1 MPPTTPLPETDC
13 FGADWDIFCRV
24 IDNYGD
30 IAVSWRLARIMTED
44 HQQVVRLWVDDLDAL
59 VHLVPEVDPIRE
71 KQSHQGIT
79 IIHWTDAPTAAA
91 RPARFVIEA
100 FGCSLPENYLERMP
114 ERTVA
119 WFNLEYFS
127 AERWISDCHGLFS
140 PQPNGLQKQF
150 VFPST
155 RPGSGGLLR
164 EAHLFRARDHFLH
177 SAHTTWAQQW
187 QIPLPQGVSLLLFG
201 YENRALK
208 DLIDD
213 LAQTATEAVTLYL
226 PQGRLLTS
234 AREQFRHPDLMAGD
248 RIQRGPVTL
257 HVLPFL
263 PQAQFDQLLW
273 LCDILF
279 VRGEDSL
286 VRALWA
292 GKPFIW
298 QIYPTDDQ
306 AHWEKLD
313 ALLDTCRGELPAPVF
328 EAWRTLTHDWNRQQL
343 APESWQNFIAHYPA
357 LATTAEKNRQTL
369 AGQTEL
375 CDWLVKT
382 ARERLQCRTI

>member
-1 MPPTTPLPETDC
+1 MTQTTPLPVADC
-13 FGADWDIFCRV
+13 FKADWDIFCLV

-30 IAVSWRLARIMTED
+30 IAVSWRLARILTED
-44 HQQVVRLWVDDLDAL
+44 HQQVVRVWVDDLNAL
-59 VHLVPEVDPIRE
+59 VHLVPEVDPTRAE
-71 KQSHQGIT
+71 QSHYGIT
-79 IIHWTDAPTAAA
+79 IIHWTYTPAVIP
-91 RPARFVIEA
+91 PARFVIEA
-100 FGCSLPENYLERMP
+100 FGCTLPEDYLQRMP
-114 ERTVA
+114 GRTVA

-127 AERWISDCHGLFS
+127 AESWISDCHGLFS

-155 RPGSGGLLR
+155 RPDSGGLLR
-164 EAHLFRARDHFLH
+164 EAHLFQERDHFLH
-177 SAHTTWAQQW
+177 SEHTTWAQEW
-187 QIPLPQGVSLLLFG
+187 QIPLPQGLSLLLFG
-201 YENRALK
+201 YENRALGE
-208 DLIDD
+208 LIND
-213 LAQTATEAVTLYL
+213 LAQTATEAITIYL
-226 PQGRLLTS
+226 PEGRLLTS
-234 AREQFRHPDLMAGD
+234 ARQQLRCPNLMAGD

-263 PQAQFDQLLW
+263 PQAQFDRLLW

-313 ALLDTCRGELPAPVF
+313 ALLDTCRGELPTPAF
-328 EAWRTLTHDWNRQQL
+328 DAWRTLTHDWNQQQL
-343 APESWQNFIAHYPA
+343 APESWQNFIVHHAI
-357 LATTAEKNRQTL
+357 LASAAEKNRLTL

-375 CDWLVKT
+375 SNWLVKT
-382 ARERLQCRTI
+382 AYERLQCRTI

>member
-1 MPPTTPLPETDC
+1 MPTSEI
-13 FGADWDIFCRV
+13 DWDIFCRV

-30 IAVSWRLARIMTED
+30 IAVSWRLARILTED
-44 HQQVVRLWVDDLDAL
+44 HQHVVRIWVDDLNAL
-59 VHLVPEVDPIRE
+59 VRLVPEVNTS
-71 KQSHQGIT
+71 QAQQTHHGIT
-79 IIHWTDAPTAAA
+79 ILHWTDSPIDAV
-91 RPARFVIEA
+91 PARFVIEA
-100 FGCSLPENYLERMP
+100 FACTLPEGYQELMP

-155 RPGSGGLLR
+155 RPDSGGLLR
-164 EAHLFRARDHFLH
+164 EASLFQERSDFLQSGHAEWARE
-177 SAHTTWAQQW
+177 WR
-187 QIPLPQGVSLLLFG
+187 IPLPQGSSIFLFG
-201 YENRALK
+201 YENKALGE
-208 DLIDD
+208 LIDT
-213 LAQTATEAVTLYL
+213 LARTTRQSVTLYL
-226 PQGRLLTS
+226 PEGRLLTS
-234 AREQFRHPDLMAGD
+234 VQQHFHRSDLKAGD
-248 RIQRGPVTL
+248 RVEQGPVTV

-263 PQAQFDQLLW
+263 PQAQFDRLLW

-292 GKPFIW
+292 GRPFIW

-306 AHWEKLD
+306 AHWDKLD
-313 ALLDTCRGELPAPVF
+313 ALLDTCRSELPESAF
-328 EAWRTLTHDWNRQQL
+328 EAWRTLTHDWNRQEL
-343 APESWQNFIAHYPA
+343 APESWQNFIEHHTI
-357 LATTAEKNRQTL
+357 LASVAEKNRLTL
-369 AGQTEL
+369 AGQAEL
-375 CDWLVKT
+375 SNWLVKT

>member
-1 MPPTTPLPETDC
+1 MTTSLPM
-13 FGADWDIFCRV
+13 ADWDIFCRV

-30 IAVSWRLARIMTED
+30 IAVSWRLARILRED
-44 HQQVVRLWVDDLDAL
+44 HQQVVRLWVDDLNAL
-59 VHLVPEVDPIRE
+59 VHLVPEIGPTE
-71 KQSHQGIT
+71 EQQSLHGIT
-79 IIHWTDAPTAAA
+79 IIHWTYTSAAIP
-91 RPARFVIEA
+91 PARFVIEA
-100 FGCSLPENYLERMP
+100 FGCTLPEDYLQHMP

-127 AERWISDCHGLFS
+127 AESWISDYHGLFS

-155 RPGSGGLLR
+155 RPNSGGLLR
-164 EAHLFRARDHFLH
+164 EAHLFQERTHFLQ
-177 SAHTTWAQQW
+177 SGHTTWAQEW
-187 QIPLPQGVSLLLFG
+187 QIPLPRGLSLLLFG
-201 YENRALK
+201 YENHALG

-213 LAQTATEAVTLYL
+213 LAQTTTEAVTIYL
-226 PQGRLLTS
+226 PEGRLLTS
-234 AREQFRHPDLMAGD
+234 AREHLNYPDLMAGD
-248 RIQRGPVTL
+248 RIQRGPLTL

-263 PQAQFDQLLW
+263 PQAQFDRLLW

-313 ALLDTCRGELPAPVF
+313 ALLDTCRGELPTPAF
-328 EAWRTLTHDWNRQQL
+328 DAWRTLTHDWNRQRL
-343 APESWQNFIAHYPA
+343 APGSWQSFIEHYPT
-357 LATTAEKNRQTL
+357 LATMAEKNRQTL
-369 AGQTEL
+369 AEQTEL
-375 CDWLVKT
+375 SDWLVKT
-382 ARERLQCRTI
+382 AYERLQCRTI

>member
-1 MPPTTPLPETDC
+1 MTTALPVADC
-13 FGADWDIFCRV
+13 PGADWDIFCRV

-30 IAVSWRLARIMTED
+30 IAVSWRLARILTED
-44 HQQVVRLWVDDLDAL
+44 HRQVVRLWVDDLNAL
-59 VHLVPEVDPIRE
+59 VHLVPEVDPKRAQ
-71 KQSHQGIT
+71 QSHHGIT
-79 IIHWTDAPTAAA
+79 IIHWTDAPVTTP
-91 RPARFVIEA
+91 PARFVIEA
-100 FGCSLPENYLERMP
+100 FGCTLPEDYLQRMP
-114 ERTVA
+114 GRTVP

-127 AERWISDCHGLFS
+127 AERWISDYHGRFS

-155 RPGSGGLLR
+155 RPDSGGLLC
-164 EAHLFRARDHFLH
+164 EADLFRARDRFVH
-177 SAHTTWAQQW
+177 SEHTTWAHEW
-187 QIPLPQGVSLLLFG
+187 HIPLPNGLSLLLFG
-201 YENRALK
+201 YENRAIG

-213 LAQTATEAVTLYL
+213 LAQTTTEAVTIYL
-226 PQGRLLTS
+226 PEGRLLTS
-234 AREQFRHPDLMAGD
+234 AREHLRYPELMAGD
-248 RIQRGPVTL
+248 QFQRGTVTL

-263 PQAQFDQLLW
+263 PQAQFDRLLW

-313 ALLDTCRGELPAPVF
+313 ALLDTCRGDLPAPAF
-328 EAWRTLTHDWNRQQL
+328 DAWRTLTHDWNRQRL
-343 APESWQNFIAHYPA
+343 APESWQNFIEHHAI
-357 LATTAEKNRQTL
+357 LASAAEKNRLTL

-375 CDWLVKT
+375 SNWLVKT
-382 ARERLQCRTI
+382 AYERLQCRTN

>member
-1 MPPTTPLPETDC
+1 M
-13 FGADWDIFCRV
+13 ADWDIFCRV

-30 IAVSWRLARIMTED
+30 IAVSWRLARILRED
-44 HQQVVRLWVDDLDAL
+44 HQQVVRLWVDDLNAL
-59 VHLVPEVDPIRE
+59 VHLVPEIGPTE
-71 KQSHQGIT
+71 EQQSLHGIT
-79 IIHWTDAPTAAA
+79 IIHWTYTSAAIP
-91 RPARFVIEA
+91 PARFVIEA
-100 FGCSLPENYLERMP
+100 FGCTLPEDYLQHMP

-127 AERWISDCHGLFS
+127 AESWISDYHGLFS

-155 RPGSGGLLR
+155 RPNSGGLLR
-164 EAHLFRARDHFLH
+164 EAHLFQERTHFLQ
-177 SAHTTWAQQW
+177 SGHTTWAQEW
-187 QIPLPQGVSLLLFG
+187 QIPLPRGLSLLLFG
-201 YENRALK
+201 YENHALG

-213 LAQTATEAVTLYL
+213 LAQTTTEAVTIYL
-226 PQGRLLTS
+226 PEGRLLTS
-234 AREQFRHPDLMAGD
+234 AREHLNYPDLMAGD
-248 RIQRGPVTL
+248 RIQRGPLTL

-263 PQAQFDQLLW
+263 PQAQFDRLLW

-313 ALLDTCRGELPAPVF
+313 ALLDTCRGELPTPAF
-328 EAWRTLTHDWNRQQL
+328 DAWRTLTHDWNRQRL
-343 APESWQNFIAHYPA
+343 APGSWQSFIEHYPT
-357 LATTAEKNRQTL
+357 LATMAEKNRQTL
-369 AGQTEL
+369 AEQTEL
-375 CDWLVKT
+375 SDWLVKT
-382 ARERLQCRTI
+382 AYERLQCRTI